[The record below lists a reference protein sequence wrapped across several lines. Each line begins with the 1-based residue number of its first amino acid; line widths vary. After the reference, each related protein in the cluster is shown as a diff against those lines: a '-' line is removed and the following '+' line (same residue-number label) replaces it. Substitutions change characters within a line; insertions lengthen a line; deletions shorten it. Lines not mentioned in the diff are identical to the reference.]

1 MDRTS
6 ILGDAIDYMKE
17 LLDKINKLQDE
28 EQELGNSNNSHHSK
42 LFGDLKDLNTNEPL
56 VRNSPKVQQRYFHIA
71 TLLLFLVFLHIS
83 PYIYELLQTK
93 PPVFFFVKTHKAYD
107 DDCVNFA
114 YVVDS
119 LK

>member
-42 LFGDLKDLNTNEPL
+42 LFGDLKDLNANESL
-56 VRNSPKVQQRYFHIA
+56 VRNSPKVQRYFTFYYYYTA
-71 TLLLFLVFLHIS
+71 LVFFLHIS
-83 PYIYELLQTK
+83 PCIYELL
-93 PPVFFFVKTHKAYD
+93 
-107 DDCVNFA
+107 
-114 YVVDS
+114 
-119 LK
+119 